1 MLIKGSSRLPQNT
14 RNILV
19 IQLGDLGDVVLTIPT
34 LRALR
39 ENFPGSR
46 LVVVLREKARG
57 LLEGS
62 PWVAEVVYVS
72 KKKRNVPEEL
82 AYQVTFFSKLRKHHF
97 DVSFDLR
104 TGTRGAF
111 LSLLSGARIKVGR
124 YAENG
129 KLWRVRLFT
138 HLVRPENELDQYCA
152 EHGLNILAPFGIQ
165 TENRLPVLFVP
176 PEKKERASIILRE
189 ENVPADKPIIAI
201 QPFSLW
207 GYKEWGAHNYIELIK
222 WIQTRF
228 SLPIV
233 ILGSSQERSRAT
245 EIIEKTKPG
254 TYNMAGKISVAEL
267 PAVIQSSS
275 LLIGGDSV
283 GIHIAAAVGTPTVSL
298 FGPSSP
304 VNWAPRG
311 DKHYVVQKS
320 WACIPCRQKG
330 CRNSG
335 ISRCL
340 EELTV
345 DEVIPVVEK
354 QVRRRLEGQSGTCE
368 AQTDHLLK

>member
-124 YAENG
+124 FNSNG
-129 KLWRVRLFT
+129 RFWRERIFT
-138 HLVRPENELDQYCA
+138 HVVYPPDELNEHAVKRYI
-152 EHGLNILAPFGIQ
+152 NVILPFGLKIGSL
-165 TENRLPVLFVP
+165 EPELVVSRERMEKAYALLRHEGLE
-176 PEKKERASIILRE
+176 PEK
-189 ENVPADKPIIAI
+189 PIVAVH
-201 QPFSLW
+201 PFSLW
-207 GYKEWGAHNYIELIK
+207 KYKEWQSDQWVSLIDYLA
-222 WIQTRF
+222 REYAF
-228 SLPIV
+228 PV
-233 ILGSSQERSRAT
+233 IITGSAEERSRAAG
-245 EIIEKTKPG
+245 IIEKCKGKAFNLAG
-254 TYNMAGKISVAEL
+254 TTSVAEL
-267 PAVIQSSS
+267 AALLKISGLVI
-275 LLIGGDSV
+275 SV
-283 GIHIAAAVGTPTVSL
+283 DTVALHVGAAVGTPTL
-298 FGPSSP
+298 GIFGPTPAS
-304 VNWAPRG
+304 VWAPIGKNHR
-311 DKHYVVQKS
+311 VVQKDMP
-320 WACIPCRQKG
+320 CVPCRQKG
-330 CRNSG
+330 CGDSET
-335 ISRCL
+335 SLCL
-340 EELTV
+340 QNLSFAEIREAL
-345 DEVIPVVEK
+345 DET
-354 QVRRRLEGQSGTCE
+354 LH
-368 AQTDHLLK
+368 HLRTAAGA